1 MIFLVIDAVYAVLDT
16 ADLDR
21 SRQPEHFREAQS
33 NLWLLKTV
41 PVDVSWQDLILWQLL
56 RE

>member
-1 MIFLVIDAVYAVLDT
+1 MLYMQFFKDT

-21 SRQPEHFREAQS
+21 SRQPEHFSEAQS

-41 PVDVSWQDLILWQLL
+41 PVDVLWRDLILWQLL